1 MKMKLPKGMSADDCD
16 RPACDD
22 TVSALSAALRRVSKN
37 KGVTENEA
45 SLETTLPREYSAC
58 PPNSAELGRSTW
70 TLLHSMAAWYPDEP
84 STEDEHFMTSFMA
97 SFARFY
103 PCPWC
108 ATDFQQN
115 LAAKPVQTESRK
127 ALSVWICEQ
136 HNIVN
141 KKLGKKA
148 FPCDM
153 KSLDERWRRST
164 DPKCQPKH

>member
-22 TVSALSAALRRVSKN
+22 TVSALSAALRRVSEN

-70 TLLHSMAAWYPDEP
+70 TLLHSMVRMPVCVMCAFVGGKSIPFDSRIRAHCLYFIYCCMQAAWYPDEP
-84 STEDEHFMTSFMA
+84 STEDKQFMTSFMA

-108 ATDFQQN
+108 ATDFQKN
-115 LAAKPVQTESRK
+115 LAAKPVQY
-127 ALSVWICEQ
+127 
-136 HNIVN
+136 VN
-141 KKLGKKA
+141 TYDLT
-148 FPCDM
+148 C
-153 KSLDERWRRST
+153 SL
-164 DPKCQPKH
+164 